1 MEEKKLS
8 YEELN
13 NVCMQLSEQN
23 ERMKAHIENLNRQQM
38 FARLE
43 FLFKVLEY
51 KGSFPVEIVEKT
63 VKEVS
68 EIMYPTPAPVVAED
82 KAEPETEA

>member
-43 FLFKVLEY
+43 FLFKVLEC
-51 KGSFPVEIVEKT
+51 GASFPVEIFEKT
-63 VKEVS
+63 VKEIS
-68 EIMYPTPAPVVAED
+68 EIMYPTPAPVAVED
-82 KAEPETEA
+82 KAESETEA

>member
-23 ERMKAHIENLNRQQM
+23 ERMKAHIDSLNRQQM

-43 FLFKVLEY
+43 FLFKVLQH
-51 KGSFPVEIVEKT
+51 KDSFSEGIVARAASEI
-63 VKEVS
+63 S
-68 EIMYPTPAPVVAED
+68 EIMYPTPAESEDVAKE
-82 KAEPETEA
+82 AEA

>member
-23 ERMKAHIENLNRQQM
+23 ERMKAHIDSLNRQQM

-43 FLFKVLEY
+43 FLFKVIEF
-51 KGSFPVEIVEKT
+51 KPSFPSEIF
-63 VKEVS
+63 VKAVNEVS
-68 EIMYPTPAPVVAED
+68 EIMYPTPVTAED
-82 KAEPETEA
+82 SKEEETEA